1 MRYILHDHIG
11 SANHGCEALVRTVSK
26 LLGPGRTVLL
36 SEAPEEDARYGVVRP
51 LVVQDVRPARSD
63 VIRKSSP
70 AFWSAYLRLKLLNDY
85 TPLDV
90 LPYRA
95 ALQTLTRDD
104 ILVSI
109 GGDVYCYEDMQKRIR
124 LHNLARRYAGGSI
137 LLGCSI
143 EPKLLRSK
151 ALLRDLTAFDRIT
164 ARETQTLHALQSAGL
179 RNVSFCPDSAF
190 LLEPRGAEIPEVFQP
205 HNTVGI
211 NVSPLLLR
219 RARNAKLIL
228 DNLIA
233 LIGTILR
240 TTDSAVALIPHAV
253 QNGNDDRDPLKE
265 LYAAFQDS
273 GRVCLIKD
281 QSASQLKSIIALCSS
296 FIGARTHAVIAAY
309 SSGVPTLAL
318 GYSVKAKGL
327 AEDIFGVD
335 TPYVLPIEN
344 IADETA
350 VTRRWIRLRIHA
362 SEITETLRA
371 KTAAYEDA
379 LKAFRRTLQE
389 GKDGKTARNA
399 ASAVL

>member
-1 MRYILHDHIG
+1 M
-11 SANHGCEALVRTVSK
+11 
-26 LLGPGRTVLL
+26 
-36 SEAPEEDARYGVVRP
+36 
-51 LVVQDVRPARSD
+51 
-63 VIRKSSP
+63 
-70 AFWSAYLRLKLLNDY
+70 
-85 TPLDV
+85 
-90 LPYRA
+90 
-95 ALQTLTRDD
+95 
-104 ILVSI
+104 
-109 GGDVYCYEDMQKRIR
+109 
-124 LHNLARRYAGGSI
+124 
-137 LLGCSI
+137 
-143 EPKLLRSK
+143 
-151 ALLRDLTAFDRIT
+151 
-164 ARETQTLHALQSAGL
+164 
-179 RNVSFCPDSAF
+179 
-190 LLEPRGAEIPEVFQP
+190 LEPRGAEIPEVFQP

-219 RARNAKLIL
+219 HARNAKLIL
-228 DNLIA
+228 GNLIA

-281 QSASQLKSIIALCSS
+281 QSAAQLKSIIALCSS

-327 AEDIFGVD
+327 AEDIA
-335 TPYVLPIEN
+335 N
-344 IADETA
+344 ETA
-350 VTRRWIRLRIHA
+350 VTHRWIRLRIHA
-362 SEITETLRA
+362 PEITETLRA

>member
-36 SEAPEEDARYGVVRP
+36 SEAPEEDARYGVARP

-109 GGDVYCYEDMQKRIR
+109 GGDVYCYEDIQKRIR
-124 LHNLARRYAGGSI
+124 LHKLARRYAGGSI

-228 DNLIA
+228 GNLIA

-253 QNGNDDRDPLKE
+253 QNGNDDR
-265 LYAAFQDS
+265 
-273 GRVCLIKD
+273 
-281 QSASQLKSIIALCSS
+281 
-296 FIGARTHAVIAAY
+296 
-309 SSGVPTLAL
+309 
-318 GYSVKAKGL
+318 
-327 AEDIFGVD
+327 
-335 TPYVLPIEN
+335 
-344 IADETA
+344 
-350 VTRRWIRLRIHA
+350 
-362 SEITETLRA
+362 
-371 KTAAYEDA
+371 
-379 LKAFRRTLQE
+379 
-389 GKDGKTARNA
+389 
-399 ASAVL
+399 

>member
-1 MRYILHDHIG
+1 M
-11 SANHGCEALVRTVSK
+11 S
-26 LLGPGRTVLL
+26 
-36 SEAPEEDARYGVVRP
+36 
-51 LVVQDVRPARSD
+51 
-63 VIRKSSP
+63 
-70 AFWSAYLRLKLLNDY
+70 
-85 TPLDV
+85 
-90 LPYRA
+90 
-95 ALQTLTRDD
+95 
-104 ILVSI
+104 
-109 GGDVYCYEDMQKRIR
+109 
-124 LHNLARRYAGGSI
+124 
-137 LLGCSI
+137 
-143 EPKLLRSK
+143 
-151 ALLRDLTAFDRIT
+151 
-164 ARETQTLHALQSAGL
+164 
-179 RNVSFCPDSAF
+179 
-190 LLEPRGAEIPEVFQP
+190 
-205 HNTVGI
+205 
-211 NVSPLLLR
+211 
-219 RARNAKLIL
+219 
-228 DNLIA
+228 NLIA

-281 QSASQLKSIIALCSS
+281 QSAAQLKSIIALCSS

-344 IADETA
+344 IANETA
-350 VTRRWIRLRIHA
+350 VTCRWIRLRIHA